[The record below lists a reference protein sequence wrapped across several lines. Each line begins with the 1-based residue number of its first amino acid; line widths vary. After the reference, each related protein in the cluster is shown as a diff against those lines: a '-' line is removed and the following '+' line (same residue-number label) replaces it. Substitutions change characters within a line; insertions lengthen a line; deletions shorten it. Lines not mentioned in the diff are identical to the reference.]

1 MRLFGTL
8 SLLLFFVLQSAAQ
21 NPGQTKPFVISYYS
35 GSSERLDSFDVQQMT
50 HLIYCFGHLKGNR
63 FHLSAQKDTLL
74 IQKMVGLKKKNPQ
87 LKVLLS
93 LGGWGGCGPCS
104 DVFGTD
110 AGRKEFAR
118 SVKEVNSYLK
128 TDGID
133 LDWEYPA
140 IEGYPGHTFKP
151 EDKNNFTS
159 LVKDLRRELGQQAT
173 ITFAAGGFQK
183 FLDESIDWQAVMP
196 LVSFVNMMTYDLVSG
211 FSTVTGHHTPLYS
224 TTENKESA
232 NNAIQYLIGK
242 GVPASKIV
250 LGAAFYA
257 RVWENVADLNNGLY
271 QSGKFKDFVPYR
283 TFTKALAGYTTYWD
297 STAQAPYA
305 YNKDQKLYATFD
317 DKRSIALKTQYVKQH
332 RLGGIMYWEL
342 GLDEY
347 RNGLLQTINEN
358 LK

>member
-1 MRLFGTL
+1 MRLLGTL

-21 NPGQTKPFVISYYS
+21 DRGQTKPFVISYYS
-35 GSSERLDSFDVQQMT
+35 GSAERLDSFDVRQMT

-63 FHLSAQKDTLL
+63 FHLSTQKDTLL

-140 IEGYPGHTFKP
+140 IEGYPGHSFKP
-151 EDKNNFTS
+151 EDRDNFTS

-242 GVPASKIV
+242 GVPANKIV

-257 RVWENVADLNNGLY
+257 RVWENVADVNNGLY

-283 TFTKALAGYTTYWD
+283 TFKNALAGYTTYWD
-297 STAQAPYA
+297 STAKAPYA
-305 YNKDQKLYATFD
+305 YNKNQKLYATFD
-317 DKRSIALKTQYVKQH
+317 DKRSIALKTRYVKQH